1 MMRVHWL
8 PTLLFSAVVA
18 TSFSSEAGTVK
29 PTDYEREL
37 AQIQKDIEE
46 LQPNALSA
54 PIDSDKA
61 TRFVYR
67 LYHRASL
74 TGSFAELKFVEAAID
89 HAVRRIGTSEDLT
102 FLKASLDIKLHQL
115 ANAKHDLAMV
125 PTLATRPQGQ
135 TLQADL
141 HLQEGRFEEAR
152 TGYTAAIHTHRT
164 WDTLARLAYLLAKTG
179 DVAGAERLYLEAEDE
194 LTSKE
199 MRFYAWVE
207 LQRGLLGL
215 SHGRHDQAAAH
226 YKQAEKAYSGYWL
239 IDAHNAEL
247 LGAQRK
253 FDQAVALYEKV
264 IAQVPRPE
272 FQQELG
278 DLYLFM
284 GQPDRAKPWH
294 EKALVGYLE
303 SAQRGEVHYY
313 HHLTTLYADAHENGA
328 EAVKWAR
335 RDLALRENF
344 ATQDA
349 LAWALYRDG
358 QFVEAL
364 GPIKKALASGVQ
376 DAHLFFHAAMI
387 HLAAGQA
394 DTGRRWLAKAAEFNP
409 HYDRFHVHR

>member
-1 MMRVHWL
+1 MRIHWL
-8 PTLLFSAVVA
+8 PTFLLSAVVA
-18 TSFSSEAGTVK
+18 TSFSSEAKTVK
-29 PTDYEREL
+29 PTDYEGEL

-46 LQPNALSA
+46 LQPNAFRT
-54 PIDSDKA
+54 PIDTDKV

-74 TGSFAELKFVEAAID
+74 TGSFAELKFVETAID
-89 HAVRRIGTSEDLT
+89 QALRLIGTSEDLT
-102 FLKASLDIKLHQL
+102 FLKANLDLKLHQFV
-115 ANAKHDLAMV
+115 NAKHALAMV

-152 TGYTAAIHTHRT
+152 TGYTAAIQTQRT
-164 WDTLARLAYLLAKTG
+164 WDALARLAYLLARTG
-179 DVAGAERLYLEAEDE
+179 DVAGAERLYVEAEDE

-207 LQRGLLGL
+207 LQRGLLEL

-239 IDAHNAEL
+239 IDEHNAEL
-247 LGAQRK
+247 LGVQRK

-264 IAQVPRPE
+264 IAQAPRPE

-278 DLYLFM
+278 DLYVFM

-313 HHLTTLYADAHENGA
+313 HHLTTFYADVHENGA

-335 RDLALRENF
+335 KDLALRQNF
-344 ATQDA
+344 ATQEA

-364 GPIKKALASGVQ
+364 GPMNKALASGVQ

-394 DTGRRWLAKAAEFNP
+394 DAGRRWLTKAAEFNP